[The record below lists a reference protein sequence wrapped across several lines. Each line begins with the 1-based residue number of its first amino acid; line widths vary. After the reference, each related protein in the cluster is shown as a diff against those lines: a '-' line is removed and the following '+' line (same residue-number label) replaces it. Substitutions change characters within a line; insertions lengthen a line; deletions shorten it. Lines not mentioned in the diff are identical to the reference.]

1 MDFKG
6 SLVNRQPVFKNER
19 LQDII
24 VGLKGPLTNL
34 SWTMEILFLASRY
47 SPGNLTI
54 FLKSEE
60 LQPVDVGFLTCK
72 VATVIASF
80 RTIPTYWKYI

>member
-6 SLVNRQPVFKNER
+6 SLVNRQPVLKNEI

-34 SWTMEILFLASRY
+34 SWTIEILFLASRY
-47 SPGNLTI
+47 APGNLVI
-54 FLKSEE
+54 FLK
-60 LQPVDVGFLTCK
+60 LVDAGFLTCK
-72 VATVIASF
+72 FVIVIAYF
-80 RTIPTYWKYI
+80 RTIPTYWKDL

>member
-1 MDFKG
+1 MDYKG
-6 SLVNRQPVFKNER
+6 SLITRQPVLKNER

-24 VGLKGPLTNL
+24 VGFKGPLTNL
-34 SWTMEILFLASRY
+34 SWTIEILFLASRY
-47 SPGNLTI
+47 APRNLAI
-54 FLKSEE
+54 FLKPEE
-60 LQPVDVGFLTCK
+60 LQPMDAGFLTCK

>member
-6 SLVNRQPVFKNER
+6 LLVNRQPVLKNEI

-24 VGLKGPLTNL
+24 VGFKGPLTNL
-34 SWTMEILFLASRY
+34 SWTIEILFLASRY
-47 SPGNLTI
+47 APGNLVI
-54 FLKSEE
+54 FLKPEE
-60 LQPVDVGFLTCK
+60 LQPVDAGYLTCK

-80 RTIPTYWKYI
+80 RTIPTYWKDI